1 MRLLPE
7 NRDLGWTPYVWLV
20 YLLSFLI
27 NPALRS
33 TSALEW
39 TLTAAAAAVFLFF
52 YFWGFWQR
60 GPRVLWS
67 VGGILLLGVLF
78 SPTNP
83 GALAFFI
90 YAASFSS
97 RLGTTR
103 RAVLCIAGVVAVLA
117 AETLW
122 MHLPVYVW
130 LPAGLFSILVGG
142 VNLHHAEVS
151 RANAKLRATQEEVER
166 LAQTA
171 ERERI
176 GRDLHDLLGHT
187 LSLITLKAE
196 LARKLVPRDPQR
208 AAGEMAELERIS
220 RDALRE
226 VRAVVSGYRSEGLA
240 AELARA
246 RLALEAAGVKL
257 EYLALPVDLDPA
269 RETVL
274 AMALREAVTN
284 LIRHAGASTCR
295 IVLEPAG
302 GEGGI
307 RLEVHDDGGGA
318 KAAGEGMGLS
328 AMRDRVEGLGGEMER
343 RSDGGT
349 AIVITLPPRPARA
362 ASPAPSHGGLAV
374 EGGR

>member
-1 MRLLPE
+1 
-7 NRDLGWTPYVWLV
+7 
-20 YLLSFLI
+20 
-27 NPALRS
+27 
-33 TSALEW
+33 
-39 TLTAAAAAVFLFF
+39 
-52 YFWGFWQR
+52 
-60 GPRVLWS
+60 
-67 VGGILLLGVLF
+67 
-78 SPTNP
+78 
-83 GALAFFI
+83 
-90 YAASFSS
+90 
-97 RLGTTR
+97 
-103 RAVLCIAGVVAVLA
+103 VLCIAGVVAVLA